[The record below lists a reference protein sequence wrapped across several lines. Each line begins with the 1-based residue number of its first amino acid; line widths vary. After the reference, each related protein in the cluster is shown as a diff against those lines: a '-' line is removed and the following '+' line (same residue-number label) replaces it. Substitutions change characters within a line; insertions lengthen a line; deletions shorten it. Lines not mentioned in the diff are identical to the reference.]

1 MPSTRIPCALIAERA
16 TPRIA
21 AFNPGASPPPLTTA
35 KVFLLLI
42 RFLSFPQSLEIV
54 PERAAGAGDAH
65 GRDAFLLECRSFRKN
80 HARNPSRRF
89 SDEIPQRSPALCV
102 EGFHQRTSGRDSAR
116 DFF

>member
-65 GRDAFLLECRSFRKN
+65 GRDAFLLECRSFRKIT
-80 HARNPSRRF
+80 R
-89 SDEIPQRSPALCV
+89 EIPPGGSLMKSLNALQP
-102 EGFHQRTSGRDSAR
+102 FAL
-116 DFF
+116 